1 VNLLYF
7 ANKAW
12 VNLGSTY
19 SSSAGPGPFIF
30 SLDNTPDVWHK
41 VRLNIKSDFENNTGG
56 FKFFDPESDRLVVSA
71 GIWNINDGREQPFAA
86 FLRNF
91 SVGYNLGSDS
101 QIDGKIMESMPDE
114 RRWWR
119 GKLMPS
125 GNVAGE
131 HHYHVEGWNELK
143 Y

>member
-1 VNLLYF
+1 M
-7 ANKAW
+7 
-12 VNLGSTY
+12 
-19 SSSAGPGPFIF
+19 
-30 SLDNTPDVWHK
+30 
-41 VRLNIKSDFENNTGG
+41 
-56 FKFFDPESDRLVVSA
+56 VSA

-86 FLRNF
+86 FLKNF
-91 SVGYNLGSDS
+91 SIGYNLGAAS
-101 QIDGKIMESMPDE
+101 QIDGKILEPMPDE